1 MIMGLSSHQ
10 MAPNTLGNS
19 LRSRSME
26 RAKCTISV
34 VLFLMANLS
43 AVENKGKVPSNIKMG
58 ISFRGPI

>member
-1 MIMGLSSHQ
+1 